1 MSKRRRSGPAR
12 SHKLPHGKRLDLAG
26 RMGLSSHSER
36 PSMRKPGMP
45 RELKISVGQ
54 FSDKGAKET
63 NQDFHG
69 VLIPDEPLLSL
80 KGISVV
86 LADGISTSSVSRIAA
101 ESAVKGFLTDYYCTS
116 ESWSVRTSAQRVLE
130 ATNSWL
136 HAQTRSQYAY
146 DKDRG
151 YVCTLSAIVIKSTTA
166 HLFHIGDSRIYRLS
180 GNTLEQLT
188 NDHRIVISS
197 QQSYLGRAL
206 GVNPQIEI
214 DYQMLRLEPG
224 DVFVLAT
231 DGIYEHLSARR
242 IAKVVNEGGADLDAA
257 AKGIVDQAF
266 DAGSEDNLTVQIV
279 RIDEVPDGEAAEV
292 FAQPQEMPLPPLLE
306 ARAVFDGYRIVRE
319 LHGSSRSHIYLAV
332 DIETDMVVTIKIPS
346 IDLRD
351 DPAYLKRFMMEEWVA
366 RRIDSPHVLKPC
378 LLQRKRNFLYVAT
391 EYIDGQTLTQWMIDN
406 PKPTLETVRGIV
418 EQIAKGLRAFHR
430 KEMLHQDIRPD
441 NIMIDA
447 TGTVKIIDFGS
458 TRITGVVEAEPSG
471 ARNDILGTQQYTAPE
486 YFLGEPATSRSDLFS
501 LGVITY
507 QMLTGKLPY
516 GAQIANARTRSQFN
530 RLIYRPASHGDRELP
545 QWIDG
550 TLEKAVHP
558 NPYKRYDSF
567 SEFLFDLRHP
577 NANYLSTS
585 STPLIERN
593 PLLFWKSTTI
603 VLALAVIVLLAMQHG
618 VHR

>member
-1 MSKRRRSGPAR
+1 
-12 SHKLPHGKRLDLAG
+12 
-26 RMGLSSHSER
+26 
-36 PSMRKPGMP
+36 MP

-54 FSDKGAKET
+54 YSDKGRKET

-69 VLIPDEPLLSL
+69 VLVPNEPLLSL
-80 KGISVV
+80 KGISIV
-86 LADGISTSSVSRIAA
+86 LADGISSSQVSRIAA

-116 ESWSVRTSAQRVLE
+116 ESWSVRTSAQRVLQ

-136 HAQTRSQYAY
+136 HAQTRSQYSH
-146 DKDRG
+146 DRDRG
-151 YVCTLSAIVIKSTTA
+151 YVCTLSAMVIKSTTA
-166 HLFHIGDSRIYRLS
+166 HIFHIGDSRIYRLS

-197 QQSYLGRAL
+197 EQSYLGRAL
-206 GVNPQIEI
+206 GANPQIEI
-214 DYQMLRLEPG
+214 DYQMLRVEKG
-224 DVFVLAT
+224 DTFLLVT
-231 DGIYEHLSARR
+231 DGIYEHLGRR
-242 IAKVVNEGGADLDAA
+242 QIAKAIKDGAGDLDKAA
-257 AKGIVDQAF
+257 SAIVQQAF
-266 DAGSEDNLTVQIV
+266 DAGSQDNLTAQIV
-279 RIDEVPDGEAAEV
+279 RIDELPDSAASEV
-292 FAQPQEMPLPPLLE
+292 YGQPSELPLPPLLE
-306 ARAVFDGYRIVRE
+306 ARMVFDGYRIVRE

-332 DIETDMVVTIKIPS
+332 DIETDAVVTIKIPS

-351 DPAYLKRFMMEEWVA
+351 DPAYLKRFMLEEWVA
-366 RRIDSPHVLKPC
+366 RRIESPHVLKPC

-406 PKPTLETVRGIV
+406 PKPSLETVRGIV

-458 TRITGVVEAEPSG
+458 TRITGVIEAEPSG
-471 ARNDILGTQQYTAPE
+471 ISNDILGTQQFTAPE

-530 RLIYRPASHGDRELP
+530 RLVYRPASHGDRDVP

-603 VLALAVIVLLAMQHG
+603 VLAPAVIVLLALQHDM
-618 VHR
+618 HR